1 MLEKDTERILD
12 EGEIAGCMF
21 DADDGTLTY
30 IIRNG
35 DLEHTNVVYS
45 VMSGK
50 PTSAGGSDLSGR
62 DVQAADQ
69 LVRKTRMQKNCI
81 EEIAEA
87 EAWRRSRG
95 VVSVSLSE
103 EVLDGCPM
111 SMLTPSRRGDAVI
124 ISDSLPGAC
133 EISDGL
139 YELLPYS
146 DRLPHLSDPQYT
158 HHTASLKR
166 EKGGYAIRVIGYAGS
181 SSVCQAHISIPADG
195 RYSEKLKKML
205 EICEIENRKGDK
217 KYGE

>member
-1 MLEKDTERILD
+1 MLKKDTEKILD

-21 DADDGTLTY
+21 DADDGALTY
-30 IIRNG
+30 IIRNSS
-35 DLEHTNVVYS
+35 LEHTNVVYD

-69 LVRKTRMQKNCI
+69 LVRKSGMQKNCI

-87 EAWRRSRG
+87 EAWRRSRN

-103 EVLDGCPM
+103 DVLDGCQM
-111 SMLTPSRRGDAVI
+111 SMLTPSRRGGAVI
-124 ISDSLPGAC
+124 ISESLPGSC

-139 YELLPYS
+139 YELLPFS
-146 DRLPHLSDPQYT
+146 GRLPHLSDPQYT
-158 HHTASLKR
+158 HHTASLKH

-181 SSVCQAHISIPADG
+181 RPVCQAHIGVPAAG
-195 RYSEKLKKML
+195 RYAEKLKKML
-205 EICEIENRKGDK
+205 EICKIKH
-217 KYGE
+217 